1 MPHCIRP
8 DGQRSRLF
16 LPTAIQPIGTMS
28 TVGLGFVIEVVSSR
42 SGVWWA
48 DIICICI
55 IDYTSPRPVEKA
67 SVRVLLHLE
76 ECVTSEVRVCGRK
89 GTSYSLS

>member
-1 MPHCIRP
+1 MNVLCRSPFAWCRP
-8 DGQRSRLF
+8 VYDQTVNVRDC
-16 LPTAIQPIGTMS
+16 MS

-48 DIICICI
+48 DIICVCI

-67 SVRVLLHLE
+67 SVHVLLHLE
-76 ECVTSEVRVCGRK
+76 ECATSEVRVCGRK
-89 GTSYSLS
+89 GTSYSLA

>member
-1 MPHCIRP
+1 MP
-8 DGQRSRLF
+8 
-16 LPTAIQPIGTMS
+16 

-67 SVRVLLHLE
+67 SVHVLLYLE
-76 ECVTSEVRVCGRK
+76 ECTTSEVRVCGRK
-89 GTSYSLS
+89 GTSYSLA

>member
-1 MPHCIRP
+1 
-8 DGQRSRLF
+8 
-16 LPTAIQPIGTMS
+16 MS

-55 IDYTSPRPVEKA
+55 IDYTSPKPVEKA
-67 SVRVLLHLE
+67 FVHVLLHLE
-76 ECVTSEVRVCGRK
+76 ECATSEVRVCGRK
-89 GTSYSLS
+89 GTSYSLA